1 MNKEIK
7 VSDPFRD
14 VVHSELTKRAQTD
27 PLFAI
32 SFQKENKNIDDCIS
46 FVLNTVKK
54 SGIAG
59 FTDDE
64 VFGMA
69 AHYYDEDD
77 IAPGE
82 PMKCRV
88 IVNHTIKLTE
98 EEIKAEKKQAQDEIV
113 AAEIARLRASKPAP
127 RKTEETNNL
136 LFEF

>member
-14 VVHSELTKRAQTD
+14 VVISELTRRAQTE
-27 PLFAI
+27 PLFSK
-32 SFQKENKNIDDCIS
+32 SFHKENKNIDDCIS

-77 IAPGE
+77 ITPDK

-88 IVNHTIKLTE
+88 IVNHTIQLTE
-98 EEIKAEKKQAQDEIV
+98 EEIKAAKKQAHDEIV
-113 AAEIARLRASKPAP
+113 AAEIARLRASKPVP
-127 RKTEETNNL
+127 RKTEESNNL